1 MENKEKQSRLLE
13 ITNDFFKKVNLCFGD
28 NTPGN
33 KTVLAIVLD
42 GDDAKTAL
50 VGKKEIIAKSVAAA
64 MADDIDMRDIIVEA
78 CKAYAAHSIIEKFG
92 GEYE

>member
-1 MENKEKQSRLLE
+1 MNEEKQSRLLE

-64 MADDIDMRDIIVEA
+64 MADDMDMRDIIVEA

-92 GEYE
+92 GSHE

>member
-1 MENKEKQSRLLE
+1 MENKEKQSELLE
-13 ITNDFFKKVNLCFGD
+13 ITNDFFKKVNSCFWD

-50 VGKKEIIAKSVAAA
+50 VGKKDVIAKSITAA
-64 MADDIDMRDIIVEA
+64 MADDTDMRDVIVEA
-78 CKAYAAHSIIEKFG
+78 CKAYAAHPLVEKFG
-92 GEYE
+92 GSHE

>member
-1 MENKEKQSRLLE
+1 MENEEKQSRLLE

-64 MADDIDMRDIIVEA
+64 MADDMDMRDIIVEA
-78 CKAYAAHSIIEKFG
+78 CKAYAAHSLIEKFG
-92 GEYE
+92 GRHE

>member
-1 MENKEKQSRLLE
+1 MNEEKQSRLLE

-64 MADDIDMRDIIVEA
+64 MADDMDMRDIIVEA

-92 GEYE
+92 GRHE

>member
-1 MENKEKQSRLLE
+1 MENKEKQSELLE

-42 GDDAKTAL
+42 GDDANTAL
-50 VGKKEIIAKSVAAA
+50 VGKKDIIAKSIAAA
-64 MADDIDMRDIIVEA
+64 MADDIDMRDVVVEA
-78 CKAYAAHSIIEKFG
+78 CKAYAAHSLVEKFG
-92 GEYE
+92 GSHE